1 MTQTSMALALAGFS
15 FIMTVIW
22 GNPFLRIL
30 LSLNVGE
37 TIRLDGPERHFS
49 KLGTPTMGGILF
61 IAPVALITILLNAA
75 SYIGTAQ
82 ILGRSVLVPLGVM
95 VSFALLGSIDDW
107 MGLRG
112 RGESRGMQARL
123 KFVLQWVIALVTAFI
138 LYHLLDAPQL
148 YLPGFNVEFKIGLWY
163 IPTAAFII
171 VLMSNAVNLT
181 DGLDGLAGLITA
193 TAFTAYGGID
203 LLQGQIFLARFCF
216 TVVGALFGFL
226 WFNVYPAQL
235 IMGDT
240 GSLALG
246 ATLGVVALM
255 TGQWAILPLIG
266 IIPISITLSVI
277 IQVGYFKLTRRLYG
291 KGRRVFKMAPLH
303 HHFELMGWSETQV
316 VQRFWLIS
324 LLTAMI
330 GVAFSVTG

>member
-193 TAFTAYGGID
+193 TAFTAYGGIA

-266 IIPISITLSVI
+266 IIPIT
-277 IQVGYFKLTRRLYG
+277 
-291 KGRRVFKMAPLH
+291 
-303 HHFELMGWSETQV
+303 
-316 VQRFWLIS
+316 
-324 LLTAMI
+324 
-330 GVAFSVTG
+330 